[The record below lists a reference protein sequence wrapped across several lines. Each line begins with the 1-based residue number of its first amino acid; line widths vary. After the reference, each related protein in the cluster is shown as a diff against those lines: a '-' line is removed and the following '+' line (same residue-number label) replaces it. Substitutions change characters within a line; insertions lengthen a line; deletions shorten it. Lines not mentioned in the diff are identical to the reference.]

1 MQLPSELA
9 FWLFIPGLLLVLL
22 FAWLIFA
29 FRGSRKTRLTIS
41 GLGLS
46 LSIDSSAQNER
57 VKVSDAQ

>member
-29 FRGSRKTRLTIS
+29 FRGTRNTRFTIS

-46 LSIDSSAQNER
+46 LSIDSSVTADRKEQN
-57 VKVSDAQ
+57 VS

>member
-9 FWLFIPGLLLVLL
+9 FWLFVPGLLLVLL

-29 FRGSRKTRLTIS
+29 FRGSRTTRFNLS

-46 LSIDSSAQNER
+46 LTIDSS
-57 VKVSDAQ
+57 VSTDAKGKDVS

>member
-9 FWLFIPGLLLVLL
+9 FWLFVPGLLLVLL

-29 FRGSRKTRLTIS
+29 FRGNRNTRLTLA

-46 LSIDSSAQNER
+46 LTIDSTATREKGQDR
-57 VKVSDAQ
+57 VS

>member
-29 FRGSRKTRLTIS
+29 FRGTRNTRFTIS

-46 LSIDSSAQNER
+46 LSIDSSVNADRKEQN
-57 VKVSDAQ
+57 VS